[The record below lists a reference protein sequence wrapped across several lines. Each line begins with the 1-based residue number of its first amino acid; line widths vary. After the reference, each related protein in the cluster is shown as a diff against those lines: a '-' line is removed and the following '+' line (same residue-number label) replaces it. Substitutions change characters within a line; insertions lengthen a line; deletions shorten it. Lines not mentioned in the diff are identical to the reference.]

1 MKAKLSLGYRAWSEP
16 RKQNM
21 QARGLLE
28 DAD

>member
-21 QARGLLE
+21 QARSPLE